1 MKKIAD
7 IDEALAYVRRLGFTP
22 AGTIHHQ
29 QICLYALCEA
39 LERAA
44 GGYPYEVRFQRYVSA
59 QGISFPW
66 LGKFTV
72 KGARG
77 AVVVEAKAVRS

>member
-39 LERAA
+39 LEQAA
-44 GGYPYEVRFQRYVSA
+44 GGYPYGVRFHRYVSA

-72 KGARG
+72 KSASG
-77 AVVVEAKAVRS
+77 AVVVNARTVRS

>member
-7 IDEALAYVRRLGFTP
+7 IEEAMVYVRRLGFTP
-22 AGTIHHQ
+22 DGTIHHQ
-29 QICLYALCEA
+29 QVCLCALCEA
-39 LERAA
+39 LEQAA
-44 GGYPYEVRFQRYVSA
+44 GGYPYGVRFHRYVSA
-59 QGISFPW
+59 HGMSFPW

-72 KGARG
+72 KGASG

>member
-1 MKKIAD
+1 MKKIAN
-7 IDEALAYVRRLGFTP
+7 IDEALAYVRRLGFAP

-39 LERAA
+39 LDQAA
-44 GGYPYEVRFQRYVSA
+44 GRYPYEIRFHRYVSA

-72 KGARG
+72 KGAHG

>member
-1 MKKIAD
+1 MKRIES

-22 AGTIHHQ
+22 PGTIHHQ

-39 LERAA
+39 LEQAA
-44 GGYPYEVRFQRYVSA
+44 GGYAYEIRFHRYVSA

-66 LGKFTV
+66 LGRFTV

-77 AVVVEAKAVRS
+77 AVMIEAKTVRS